1 MQDNPFA
8 EIALDGSLMAAAPI
22 ALLAGLI
29 SFLSP
34 CVLPLVPG
42 YLGYVS
48 GLGGAAL
55 DTPRRGRV
63 VLGAVLFVLGFTAVF
78 MVMNILF
85 AELAFRILRD
95 LSWVTRLLGVLVI
108 VMGVVFLGGLRGL
121 QTERKLHVRPAAGLA
136 GAPLLGMTF
145 GLGWAPCIGP
155 TLAAVFALSYTQD
168 SSAVARAALLA
179 GVYCLGLGLPF
190 VLISFGIERG
200 MRALGFFRRHR
211 RAVMVAGGAVLI
223 LLGLAM
229 VTGLWTE
236 WTVRLQSW
244 FQNEWV
250 MPL

>member
-8 EIALDGSLMAAAPI
+8 EIALDGSLVAAAPI

-108 VMGVVFLGGLRGL
+108 VMGVVFMGGLRGL
-121 QTERKLHVRPAAGLA
+121 QTERKLH
-136 GAPLLGMTF
+136 
-145 GLGWAPCIGP
+145 
-155 TLAAVFALSYTQD
+155 LS
-168 SSAVARAALLA
+168 
-179 GVYCLGLGLPF
+179 
-190 VLISFGIERG
+190 LIHI
-200 MRALGFFRRHR
+200 
-211 RAVMVAGGAVLI
+211 
-223 LLGLAM
+223 
-229 VTGLWTE
+229 
-236 WTVRLQSW
+236 
-244 FQNEWV
+244 
-250 MPL
+250 

>member
-1 MQDNPFA
+1 MQDNRFA
-8 EIALDGSLMAAAPI
+8 EIALDGSLLAAAPV
-22 ALLAGLI
+22 AFLAGLI

-55 DTPRRGRV
+55 DGARRGRV
-63 VLGAVLFVLGFTAVF
+63 ALGAALFVLGFTVVF

-85 AELAFRILRD
+85 AQVAFRILRD
-95 LSWVTRLLGVLVI
+95 LSWVMQLLGVLVI
-108 VMGVVFLGGLRGL
+108 LMGVVFMGGLRWF
-121 QTERKLHVRPAAGLA
+121 QTERKVHVKPAAGLT

-168 SSAVARAALLA
+168 SSSVARAALLA
-179 GVYCLGLGLPF
+179 FVYCLGLGLPF
-190 VLISFGIERG
+190 VLISFGVERG
-200 MRALGFFRRHR
+200 MRALGLFRRHR
-211 RAVMVAGGAVLI
+211 RGVMVFGGAVLI
-223 LLGLAM
+223 LLGAVM
-229 VTGLWTE
+229 VTGLWTQ
-236 WTVRLQSW
+236 WMVQLQTW

>member
-8 EIALDGSLMAAAPI
+8 EIALDGSLVAAAPI

-108 VMGVVFLGGLRGL
+108 VMGVVFMGGLPM
-121 QTERKLHVRPAAGLA
+121 KLATNRFAGR
-136 GAPLLGMTF
+136 
-145 GLGWAPCIGP
+145 
-155 TLAAVFALSYTQD
+155 S
-168 SSAVARAALLA
+168 
-179 GVYCLGLGLPF
+179 
-190 VLISFGIERG
+190 
-200 MRALGFFRRHR
+200 
-211 RAVMVAGGAVLI
+211 
-223 LLGLAM
+223 
-229 VTGLWTE
+229 
-236 WTVRLQSW
+236 
-244 FQNEWV
+244 
-250 MPL
+250 

>member
-8 EIALDGSLMAAAPI
+8 QIALDGSLLLAAPI
-22 ALLAGLI
+22 ALLAGLL

-55 DTPRRGRV
+55 QTRRNGRV

-78 MVMNILF
+78 VLMNVLF
-85 AELAFRILRD
+85 AGLAFRLLRD
-95 LSWVTRLLGVLVI
+95 LAWITQLLGVLVI
-108 VMGVVFLGGLRGL
+108 LMGVVFMGGLPGL
-121 QTERKLHVRPAAGLA
+121 QTERKVHLRPAAGLA
-136 GAPLLGMTF
+136 GAPVLGVTF

-155 TLAAVFALSYTQD
+155 TLAAVFALSYTPD
-168 SSAVARAALLA
+168 AGAVARAALLA
-179 GVYCLGLGLPF
+179 LVYCLGLGLPF
-190 VLISFGIERG
+190 VLISLGVERG
-200 MRALGFFRRHR
+200 MRALGVFRRHR
-211 RAVMVAGGAVLI
+211 RTVMVAGGAVLI
-223 LLGLAM
+223 LLGLVM
-229 VTGLWTE
+229 LTGLWTE
-236 WTVRLQSW
+236 WMVRLQTW